1 MAKHGLQVLCVCV
14 FVFVLS
20 VCLCASWTLASDADK
35 ARDRNPSML
44 LITPTEAPAET
55 LTSQHGSFPQSSKQ
69 PPNTFQSSSS
79 YPQMALKP

>member
-14 FVFVLS
+14 LVLS

-44 LITPTEAPAET
+44 LITP
-55 LTSQHGSFPQSSKQ
+55 GFGV
-69 PPNTFQSSSS
+69 
-79 YPQMALKP
+79 